1 MFGIG
6 INLNDIQDVRDEFAE
21 RLSHGV
27 FTTDKTGVK
36 TLEIINASFIAN
48 EDVIFGEVN
57 HDYVKRE
64 LAWYD
69 SGSLSVYDI
78 PGGTPAIWEAVSS
91 KSGEINSNYGWA
103 IYAEANGSQYENVL
117 KELIANPDTRRG
129 QMIYTRPTMHVDYS
143 RDGMSDFMCTSNVQ
157 YLIRDGQLITC
168 VYMRSNDSIFG
179 YRNDWH
185 WQRTVSQRLVDD
197 LVAAG
202 VEVELGDTYWNAASL
217 HVYER
222 HFYLVDHYLWTG
234 ETHVLKKDYKGE
246 YA

>member
-6 INLNDIQDVRDEFAE
+6 INLNDVEDVRDEFAE
-21 RLSHGV
+21 RLAHGM

-36 TLEIINASFIAN
+36 TLEIVNASFIAN
-48 EDVIFGEVN
+48 EDSIFGEVN

-103 IYAEANGSQYENVL
+103 IYSEDNGSQYENVL
-117 KELIANPDTRRG
+117 RKLIANPDTRHG
-129 QMIYTRPTMHVDYS
+129 QMIYTRPNMHVDCS

-157 YLIRDGQLITC
+157 YMIRDGQLITC

-185 WQRTVSQRLVDD
+185 WQKTVAQRLVDD

-202 VEVELGDTYWNAASL
+202 VEVELGDIYWNAASL

-222 HFYLVDHYLWTG
+222 HFYLVDHYLKTA
-234 ETHVLKKDYKGE
+234 ETHILKKDYKGE

>member
-6 INLNDIQDVRDEFAE
+6 IAENSVQDVRDEFAE
-21 RLSHGV
+21 RLAHGM

-36 TLEIINASFIAN
+36 TIEIINASFIAD
-48 EDVIFGEVN
+48 EDAIFGQVN
-57 HDYVKRE
+57 LDYVKRE
-64 LAWYD
+64 LEWYD

-78 PGGTPAIWEAVSS
+78 PGGTPAIWESVSS

-103 IYAEANGSQYENVL
+103 IYSEDNGSQYENVL
-117 KELIANPDTRRG
+117 KELMANQDTRRA

-143 RDGMSDFMCTSNVQ
+143 REGMSDFMCTSNVQ
-157 YLIRDGQLITC
+157 YFIRDGQLITC
-168 VYMRSNDSIFG
+168 VYMRSNDAIFG

-185 WQRTVSQRLVDD
+185 WQKTVAQRLVDD

-202 VEVELGDTYWNAASL
+202 IEVELGNIYWNAASL

-222 HFYLVDHYLWTG
+222 HLYLVDHYLQSG
-234 ETHVLKKDYKGE
+234 NSHVLKKDYKGE